1 MDIFKFVDSRDIR
14 EHLRSIDYQFSTPE
28 AAFLVWYSRK
38 ATLKEKTDAW
48 LEIADIMPNCSM
60 LRNHGILDIPDFH
73 AFLRKTVD
81 DIEEGIVKFEIPSA
95 HSYFFDIRWPGQS
108 PASNMRGPFRSYDA
122 CIDTA
127 VDELLEN
134 EDASGACVT
143 RFALEAQAPC
153 GNSGSVFVNTRGE
166 IMSCDFAELEGS
178 VPAWEEAFNM
188 MWFDF
193 PTPFHAGDVVCTT
206 RDSLASRP
214 FVLTRISTWD
224 GVRILDEMRVLLRSK
239 AFAKNVDRHL
249 EAHRTDGDVSDM
261 CAFGCVATRSYSCQA
276 FPIYSG
282 DIDAIYLDLEYYRK
296 PLEGADR
303 MLLAVRPFVKGDLGF
318 DSLVAF
324 CKALDMQAQAKESLK
339 EIRRDQFWLK
349 DKYPE
354 LFED

>member
-1 MDIFKFVDSRDIR
+1 MDVLKFIDSRDIR
-14 EHLRSIDYQFSTPE
+14 EHLRSIDYQFSAPE

-38 ATLKEKTDAW
+38 ATLREKTDAW
-48 LEIADIMPNCSM
+48 LEIANSMPNCSM

-73 AFLRKTVD
+73 AFLHKTVN
-81 DIEEGIVKFEIPSA
+81 DIEESIVKFEIPSA

-108 PASNMRGPFRSYDA
+108 PAGNMRGPFRSYDA
-122 CIDTA
+122 CIDAA
-127 VDELLEN
+127 VGELREN
-134 EDASGACVT
+134 EDASGARIT
-143 RFALEAQAPC
+143 RFAHDSQAPYED
-153 GNSGSVFVNTRGE
+153 SGSVFVNARGE
-166 IMSCDFAELEGS
+166 IMSCDFAKPEGD
-178 VPAWEEAFNM
+178 VPAWEEAFGM

-206 RDSLASRP
+206 KSSLPSGP

-224 GVRILDEMRVLLRSK
+224 GARVLDEMRVLLRSK
-239 AFAKNVDRHL
+239 AFAKNIDRSL
-249 EAHRTDGDVSDM
+249 EAHRRNGDVSDM
-261 CAFGCVATRSYSCQA
+261 GAFGCAVTRNYSYPV
-276 FPIYSG
+276 FPIYNG
-282 DIDAIYLDLEYYRK
+282 DIDAMYLDLEYYRK

-339 EIRRDQFWLK
+339 EIRRDQFWLR